1 MDNLEKQEQLLTR
14 ISELKNMLSAQSS
27 ELGDW
32 KLIKQ
37 FEATMQGLPAP
48 YSEEDMKVY
57 HEARANVRKQINELE
72 AKLEKEAK

>member
-1 MDNLEKQEQLLTR
+1 MDKREKVEQINIR

-27 ELGDW
+27 DIGDW

-48 YSEEDMKVY
+48 YSEEDMKAY

-72 AKLEKEAK
+72 AQLAKELK